1 LSRIEKNVD
10 VASFTAEPGKVYYFA
25 ADVKVIPTGD
35 NTADIT
41 FALSQLDEDKGK
53 YRIKAWKL
61 ATWKSK

>member
-1 LSRIEKNVD
+1 
-10 VASFTAEPGKVYYFA
+10 
-25 ADVKVIPTGD
+25 VIPTGD